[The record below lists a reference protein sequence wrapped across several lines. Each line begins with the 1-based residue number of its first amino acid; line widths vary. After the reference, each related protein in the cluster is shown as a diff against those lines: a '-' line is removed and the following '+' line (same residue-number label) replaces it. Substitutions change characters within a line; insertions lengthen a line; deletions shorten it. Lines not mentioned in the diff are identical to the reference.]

1 MTPDWLRT
9 GHGARPTQSW
19 GFATDAR
26 LTDLRL
32 ARESGDVI
40 AADESGG
47 LYCLDRRGKVTALT
61 RTANQ
66 IRLVTIADTGGCA
79 AAILN
84 DDTLAWFNPHLQL
97 QWTRE
102 LPDDVISLAMTPHG
116 THVIASLTSGQNV
129 IFDADKRKVTSFE
142 SLRPLRFVRWLTNK
156 PAFVAA
162 ADYGFFA
169 RYSWQGEPE
178 WNERL
183 WSTVGDLAVT
193 GDGQSIVLAS
203 LAHGLQVYDDEGSAL
218 GSFVLEGTAH
228 LVSTTYLQKR
238 IAAATLERQ
247 VVFLDADG
255 DVKWLVQAPDDV
267 TRLQTSAWGDWLIIG
282 FASGRIVRLDMAT

>member
-9 GHGARPTQSW
+9 GHGARPSQGW

-32 ARESGDVI
+32 ARESGDVV

-47 LYCLDRRGKVTALT
+47 LYHLDRRGKVTSLT

-66 IRLVTIADTGGCA
+66 IRLVTIADTGVSC

-84 DDTLAWFNPHLQL
+84 DDTLAWFDPHLQML
-97 QWTRE
+97 WTKE
-102 LPDDVISLAMTPHG
+102 LPDDAVSLEMTPHG

-129 IFDADKRKVTSFE
+129 IYDADKRKVTSFE
-142 SLRPLRFVRWLTNK
+142 SLRPLRFVRWLTSK
-156 PAFVAA
+156 PALIAA

-183 WSTVGDLAVT
+183 WSTVGDLATT
-193 GDGQSIVLAS
+193 GDGTSIVLAG
-203 LAHGLQVYDDEGSAL
+203 LAHGLQVYDDEGSAI

-228 LVSTTYLQKR
+228 LVSTTYLKKR

-247 VVFLDADG
+247 LFFLDADG
-255 DVKWLVQAPDDV
+255 DVKWLVQAPDDIK
-267 TRLQTSAWGDWLIIG
+267 RLQVSALGDWLIVG